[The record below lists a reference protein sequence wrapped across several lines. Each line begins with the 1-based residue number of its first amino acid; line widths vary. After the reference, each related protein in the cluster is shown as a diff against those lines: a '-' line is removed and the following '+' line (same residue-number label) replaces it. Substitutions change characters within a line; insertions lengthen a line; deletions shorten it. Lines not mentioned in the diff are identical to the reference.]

1 MHTYF
6 AAFFTLAL
14 LLVFTGPAAAQ
25 EKKEPNPIPLEDFV
39 DIPSRETFP
48 TGIVYGPKAAFK
60 INAPK
65 GWVVDNKAGA
75 SQGLPCVLYPAGS
88 TWAEADAVM
97 YAKIARTDTTD
108 RDAFVKVAIAH
119 MSKGNEH
126 FKHERVA
133 EGKTSDGHA
142 YVINDYRHGARNDAT
157 NSQFERVAYV
167 QLPGAV
173 AYVVFTV
180 PSEELHKKHAGT
192 VQEVMKAFTYTP
204 EYINFGVKGKAP
216 AKKKKPAKK

>member
-1 MHTYF
+1 MHTHF
-6 AAFFTLAL
+6 AAFSTFASLLIFTD
-14 LLVFTGPAAAQ
+14 PATAQ
-25 EKKEPNPIPLEDFV
+25 EKKEPAPIVLEDFV
-39 DIPSRETFP
+39 DIPTREAFS

-60 INAPK
+60 IKAPE

-75 SQGLPCVLYPAGS
+75 SQGLPCVLYPKGS

-97 YAKIARTDTTD
+97 YAKIASIDTTD

-133 EGKTSDGHA
+133 EGKTGDGHA
-142 YVINDYRHGARNDAT
+142 YVINDYRHGGQDDAA

-173 AYVVFTV
+173 AFVVFTV
-180 PSEELHKKHAGT
+180 PTEDLHKKHAGT
-192 VQEVMKAFTYTP
+192 VQEVMKAFAYTP
-204 EYINFGVKGKAP
+204 EYINFGTKAKAP
-216 AKKKKPAKK
+216 AKKKKPAKQ